1 MIKKTLALISGGF
14 SSEREV
20 SLNGG
25 NQVYEA
31 LDKDKYLIRRY
42 DPKFDLVRLATE
54 APDIDVA
61 LIILHG
67 PYGEDG
73 SIQGMLELLDIPYQG
88 SGVLGS
94 ALAID
99 KLASKKIYQQSGLP
113 VPPYM
118 SARKGRAFN
127 TQACIDQLGLPLF
140 VKPTT
145 GGSSIGMSRVT
156 TADELV
162 PALDKAFE
170 YDDVVLIET
179 FIQGTELTCGVIG
192 NHELEALPLIEI
204 IPANPSSTFFDY
216 EAKYSPGGA
225 QEICPAR
232 ISHELTATM
241 QDLAKKAH
249 QALSLR
255 GYSRTDMIL
264 KDGSF
269 YILETNTIPG
279 MTRTSL
285 LPLAAKT
292 AGITFSQL
300 LDRLI
305 ELALEI

>member
-1 MIKKTLALISGGF
+1 MTQKTLALISGGF

-25 NQVYEA
+25 NQVFDA

-42 DPKFDLVRLATE
+42 DPKFDLVRLVTE

-73 SIQGMLELLDIPYQG
+73 TIQGMLELLGIPYQG

-99 KLASKKIYQQSGLP
+99 KLASKKIYEQSGLP
-113 VPPYM
+113 VSPYM
-118 SARKGRAFN
+118 AAKKGGDFDLN
-127 TQACIDQLGLPLF
+127 ACVDQLGLPLF

-145 GGSSIGMSRVT
+145 GGSSIGMSRV
-156 TADELV
+156 ASIEDLG
-162 PALDKAFE
+162 PALEKAFE
-170 YDDVVLIET
+170 YDETVLVER
-179 FIQGTELTCGVIG
+179 FIQGTELTCSIIG
-192 NHELEALPLIEI
+192 NDDLEALPLIEI
-204 IPANPSSTFFDY
+204 IPSHPSSTFFDY
-216 EAKYSPGGA
+216 EAKYSTGGA

-232 ISHELTATM
+232 ISPELTATM
-241 QDLAKKAH
+241 QNLAKKAH
-249 QALSLR
+249 TALGLK

-264 KDGSF
+264 SHGSF

-285 LPLAAKT
+285 LPLSAKT
-292 AGITFSQL
+292 AGISFSQL

-305 ELALEI
+305 ELALE

>member
-1 MIKKTLALISGGF
+1 MTKKTLALISGGF

-20 SLNGG
+20 SISGG
-25 NQVYEA
+25 NQVFDA
-31 LDKDKYLIRRY
+31 LDKDKYLIQRY
-42 DPKFDLVRLATE
+42 DPKFDLIRLVTD

-73 SIQGMLELLDIPYQG
+73 TIQGMLELLDIPYQG

-99 KLASKKIYQQSGLP
+99 KVASKKIFEQNNLP
-113 VPPYM
+113 VPPYRI
-118 SARKGRAFN
+118 ARKGMAFDEN
-127 TQACIDQLGLPLF
+127 ECLHELGLPLF
-140 VKPTT
+140 VKPAT
-145 GGSSIGMSRVT
+145 GGSSIGMSRVASGNDLG
-156 TADELV
+156 TALE
-162 PALDKAFE
+162 KAFE
-170 YDDVVLIET
+170 YDDVILIER
-179 FIQGTELTCGVIG
+179 FIKGTELTCSVIG
-192 NHELEALPLIEI
+192 NEDLTALPLIEI

-225 QEICPAR
+225 TEICPAR
-232 ISHELTATM
+232 ISDDLTQTM
-241 QDLAKKAH
+241 
-249 QALSLR
+249 QALSIKAHKALGLR

-264 KDGSF
+264 SDGSF

-285 LPLAAKT
+285 LPLSAKT
-292 AGITFSQL
+292 AGISFSQL

-305 ELALEI
+305 ELALE

>member
-1 MIKKTLALISGGF
+1 MTQKTLALLSGGF

-20 SLNGG
+20 SINGG
-25 NQVYEA
+25 NQVFEA
-31 LDKDKYLIRRY
+31 LDKSKYLIRRY

-67 PYGEDG
+67 AYGEDG
-73 SIQGMLELLDIPYQG
+73 TIQGMLELLGIPYQG

-118 SARKGRAFN
+118 DAHKGRPFDGP
-127 TQACIDQLGLPLF
+127 ACVDALGLPLF
-140 VKPTT
+140 VKPVT
-145 GGSSIGMSRVT
+145 GGSSIGMSRVST
-156 TADELV
+156 LAELA
-162 PALDKAFE
+162 PALSKAFE
-170 YDDVVLIET
+170 YDDTVLVER
-179 FIQGTELTCGVIG
+179 FIQGTELTCSVIG
-192 NHELEALPLIEI
+192 NDDLVALPPIEI
-204 IPANPSSTFFDY
+204 IPAHPSSTFFDY
-216 EAKYSPGGA
+216 EAKYTPGGA

-232 ISHELTATM
+232 ISPEQTEAM
-241 QDLAKKAH
+241 QDLARQAH
-249 QALSLR
+249 RALGLR

-264 KDGSF
+264 NDGAF

-279 MTRTSL
+279 MTKTSL
-285 LPLAAKT
+285 LPLSAKT
-292 AGITFSQL
+292 AGMSFSAL

-305 ELALEI
+305 ELALE